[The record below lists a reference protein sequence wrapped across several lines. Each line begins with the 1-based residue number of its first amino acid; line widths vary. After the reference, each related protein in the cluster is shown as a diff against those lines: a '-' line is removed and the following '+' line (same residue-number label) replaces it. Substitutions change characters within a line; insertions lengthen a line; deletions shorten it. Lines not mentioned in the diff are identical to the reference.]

1 MKVLTFLPRCD
12 LQRRVEKGLSSAQ
25 FVVETVVS
33 AKECLEFAQFA
44 QYEAVL
50 VDSDS
55 LIFADALALV
65 RLLRQENCDASL
77 FVFARYLDLEQRLL
91 LFDAG
96 VDDCVRE
103 PFFASELAVR
113 LALSIRLRQAASDVV
128 ASNGVNMLRS
138 GDLELNLVRRTAA
151 RLGKTIELR
160 PKEFLLLE
168 YLVRNVNRPVTR
180 TMILEHVWNSSF
192 EGLTN
197 VVDVYIS
204 ALRNKVDRDFPQK
217 LIQTNRGI
225 GYTFICV
232 TPFPGGQADAQVEYG
247 NGFPVAS
254 VGAGE
259 LDRGQSKERASALSG
274 DLSHRSGFSRLGEP
288 PAEHSATAA
297 KGQKDRAAHLA
308 FNTAR

>member
-12 LQRRVEKGLSSAQ
+12 LQRRVAKALSSAQ

-33 AKECLEFAQFA
+33 ARECLQLTRFAP
-44 QYEAVL
+44 YEGVL

-55 LIFADALALV
+55 LIFGDIVLLV
-65 RLLRQENCDASL
+65 KLLRQENSDASL
-77 FVFARYLDLEQRLL
+77 FVFARYLDLEQRLQ
-91 LFDAG
+91 LFEAG

-113 LALSIRLRQAASDVV
+113 LGLSIRLRQAAADQA
-128 ASNGVNMLRS
+128 ASNSVNVLRS
-138 GDLELNLVRRTAA
+138 GDIELDLVRRRVA
-151 RLGKTIELR
+151 RLGKSIDLR

-168 YLVRNVNRPVTR
+168 YLVRNANRPVTR

-204 ALRNKVDRDFPQK
+204 ALRSKVDRDYPQK

-225 GYTFICV
+225 GYTFNSGETLPAQLHDHAGRLPRITGNAAV
-232 TPFPGGQADAQVEYG
+232 AEVRQA
-247 NGFPVAS
+247 
-254 VGAGE
+254 
-259 LDRGQSKERASALSG
+259 
-274 DLSHRSGFSRLGEP
+274 
-288 PAEHSATAA
+288 
-297 KGQKDRAAHLA
+297 
-308 FNTAR
+308 

>member
-12 LQRRVEKGLSSAQ
+12 LQRRVEKGLSAAQ

-44 QYEAVL
+44 QYAAVL
-50 VDSDS
+50 IDSDS

-65 RLLRQENCDASL
+65 RLLRQENSAASL

-113 LALSIRLRQAASDVV
+113 LGLSIRLRRAASDLV
-128 ASNGVNMLRS
+128 ASKAVSVLRS
-138 GDLELNLVRRTAA
+138 GDLELDLVRRTAV
-151 RLGKTIELR
+151 RLGKVIDLR

-204 ALRNKVDRDFPQK
+204 ALRSKVDRDFPQK

-225 GYTFICV
+225 GYTFIGAA
-232 TPFPGGQADAQVEYG
+232 PFPGRQAAAEPDYA
-247 NGFPVAS
+247 NGFLVAS
-254 VGAGE
+254 VRAGE
-259 LDRGQSKERASALSG
+259 LDKRK
-274 DLSHRSGFSRLGEP
+274 
-288 PAEHSATAA
+288 AA
-297 KGQKDRAAHLA
+297 KGRGFAHTERNGHSGRL
-308 FNTAR
+308 

>member
-1 MKVLTFLPRCD
+1 MKVLAFLPRLD
-12 LQRRVEKGLSSAQ
+12 LKSRVAKALSSAH

-33 AKECLEFAQFA
+33 VRECLQCAQLTQHQA
-44 QYEAVL
+44 IL

-65 RLLRQENCDASL
+65 RLLRQENSDTSL
-77 FVFARYLDLEQRLL
+77 FLFARYLSLEQRLR

-96 VDDCVRE
+96 IDDCVPE

-113 LALSIRLRQAASDVV
+113 LALSIRLRQAASDLV
-128 ASNGVNMLRS
+128 ACNTVNVLRS
-138 GDLELNLVRRTAA
+138 GDLELDLVRRRAV
-151 RLGKTIELR
+151 RLGKSIDLR

-168 YLVRNVNRPVTR
+168 YLVRNVNRPLTR

-204 ALRNKVDRDFPQK
+204 ALRSKVDRDFPQK

-225 GYTFICV
+225 GYTFTCV
-232 TPFPGGQADAQVEYG
+232 GTLASSPIPVRETREDA
-247 NGFPVAS
+247 
-254 VGAGE
+254 
-259 LDRGQSKERASALSG
+259 
-274 DLSHRSGFSRLGEP
+274 RLLF
-288 PAEHSATAA
+288 
-297 KGQKDRAAHLA
+297 RL
-308 FNTAR
+308 

>member
-1 MKVLTFLPRCD
+1 MAYGPLPGLSLALPGSLLDPSILEVLLKVLTFLPRND
-12 LQRRVEKGLSSAQ
+12 LQRRVAKALSSAQ
-25 FVVETVVS
+25 FVVETVTS
-33 AKECLEFAQFA
+33 ARECLQLTRFAP
-44 QYEAVL
+44 YEGVL

-55 LIFADALALV
+55 LIFGDIVLLV
-65 RLLRQENCDASL
+65 KMLRQENSDASL
-77 FVFARYLDLEQRLL
+77 FVFARYLDLEQRLQ
-91 LFDAG
+91 LFEAG

-113 LALSIRLRQAASDVV
+113 LGLSIRLRQAAANLAAANS
-128 ASNGVNMLRS
+128 VNVLRS
-138 GDLELNLVRRTAA
+138 GDLELDLVRRTAA
-151 RLGKTIELR
+151 RLGKVIDLR

-225 GYTFICV
+225 GYTFTCV
-232 TPFPGGQADAQVEYG
+232 APFPASQMAGQVNHA

-254 VGAGE
+254 VGT
-259 LDRGQSKERASALSG
+259 
-274 DLSHRSGFSRLGEP
+274 
-288 PAEHSATAA
+288 AEMDKRRIA
-297 KGQKDRAAHLA
+297 KGQRDRPPHLA
-308 FNTAR
+308 FNTSR